1 MYFFNQGD
9 VVPTAG
15 GGVSVVLNDVEI
27 HKQGSPD
34 TRKRRSSCPQPTDF
48 DGEYTDT
55 ETRCAIAIEGH
66 ARK

>member
-1 MYFFNQGD
+1 M
-9 VVPTAG
+9 
-15 GGVSVVLNDVEI
+15 VLNDVEI
-27 HKQGSPD
+27 HKQRSPG

-66 ARK
+66 ARKVSFPLYKARHRAC

>member
-27 HKQGSPD
+27 HKQRSLGM
-34 TRKRRSSCPQPTDF
+34 RKRRSSCPQPTDF

-55 ETRCAIAIEGH
+55 ETRCAIAI
-66 ARK
+66 